1 MTVRTERWALQG
13 SEQDGRRLPG
23 WATST
28 ISRKMSDEDPGR
40 ETRSKAVVGLMGLCA
55 LLVWF
60 AALWFMF
67 GDVL

>member
-1 MTVRTERWALQG
+1 
-13 SEQDGRRLPG
+13 
-23 WATST
+23 
-28 ISRKMSDEDPGR
+28 MSDEDPGR
-40 ETRSKAVVGLMGLCA
+40 ETRSKAFVWMMGISA

>member
-1 MTVRTERWALQG
+1 V
-13 SEQDGRRLPG
+13 
-23 WATST
+23 
-28 ISRKMSDEDPGR
+28 SDEDPGR
-40 ETRSKAVVGLMGLCA
+40 ETRSKAVVAMMGIAA

>member
-1 MTVRTERWALQG
+1 M
-13 SEQDGRRLPG
+13 
-23 WATST
+23 
-28 ISRKMSDEDPGR
+28 SRNVSDEDPGP
-40 ETRSKAVVGLMGLCA
+40 EARSKAFVAMLGLAA